1 MGFVEREAMPDED
14 ARDGL
19 RVQRN
24 AYADLC
30 RFEIVATV
38 RNGGRVDASARLM
51 PREAAHN
58 VSLGRAHLRTTL
70 ATRSQI
76 DARER

>member
-1 MGFVEREAMPDED
+1 MPDED

-19 RVQRN
+19 RVERD

-30 RFEIVATV
+30 GFDVVAPD
-38 RNGGRVDASARLM
+38 RDSGRVNASALLM
-51 PREAAHN
+51 PREAAHD

-70 ATRSQI
+70 ATRSQTE
-76 DARER
+76 ATER